1 MPGRAPQAGPAR
13 RAGAHHR
20 ARPRGR
26 PVRRRERG
34 PPRTQPGHGEDPRL
48 GHPDQAG
55 PQQPGPGGPARPRRL

>member
-26 PVRRRERG
+26 PVERRDRG
-34 PPRTQPGHGEDPRL
+34 PPPPQPGHGEDRHL
-48 GHPDQAG
+48 GILTKLDLNSRVQVALLVHDA
-55 PQQPGPGGPARPRRL
+55 